1 MNIEEAVH
9 KQRMFFNTGTT
20 LDIEYRINGLKRLY
34 STIRK
39 YEDEIYEA
47 LKLDLNKSDYES
59 YMCEVGL
66 TLNEISYMLKHIHS
80 FTKTHI
86 KKTPLSQFHA
96 RTYTISSPYGNT
108 LIISPWNYPFLLSL
122 EPLVDALA
130 SGNTAIIKPSEYSY
144 HTSSLIDRI
153 ISECFDEEYVMV
165 INGGI
170 EVSKELLKQKFDL
183 IFFTG
188 STSVG
193 KEIYQSASENLIP
206 VILELGGKSPCIVED
221 GADIKMAA
229 RRIVFGKFLNAGQ
242 TCVAPDY
249 ILCHK
254 KVHKELIEE
263 LVKEIKLQYSD
274 YFNPDYVR
282 IINEKHFNRLLRL
295 IDKSKMVYGGNYDYE
310 TLRIEP
316 TLMDNVTF
324 DDLVMKEEIFGPILP
339 VIEYD
344 NYDNLYDILLS
355 KPSPLAL
362 YIFSADQKHIDN
374 LTHRLSF
381 GGCSINDTVIHLAN
395 SETPFGGVGNS
406 GMGSYHGKAG
416 FDTFS
421 HTKTIVKK
429 YNWIDLPMRYQPYNR
444 HLYNRIL
451 RIFLK

>member
-1 MNIEEAVH
+1 
-9 KQRMFFNTGTT
+9 
-20 LDIEYRINGLKRLY
+20 
-34 STIRK
+34 
-39 YEDEIYEA
+39 
-47 LKLDLNKSDYES
+47 
-59 YMCEVGL
+59 
-66 TLNEISYMLKHIHS
+66 
-80 FTKTHI
+80 
-86 KKTPLSQFHA
+86 
-96 RTYTISSPYGNT
+96 
-108 LIISPWNYPFLLSL
+108 
-122 EPLVDALA
+122 
-130 SGNTAIIKPSEYSY
+130 
-144 HTSSLIDRI
+144 
-153 ISECFDEEYVMV
+153 
-165 INGGI
+165 
-170 EVSKELLKQKFDL
+170 
-183 IFFTG
+183 
-188 STSVG
+188 
-193 KEIYQSASENLIP
+193 
-206 VILELGGKSPCIVED
+206 
-221 GADIKMAA
+221 MAA

-263 LVKEIKLQYSD
+263 LIKEIKLQYSD

-295 IDKSKMVYGGNYDYE
+295 IDKSKTVYGGNYDCE

-416 FDTFS
+416 FDAFS
-421 HTKTIVKK
+421 HTKTIVRK
-429 YNWIDLPMRYQPYNR
+429 YNWIDMPMRYQPYNR